1 MSDGT
6 GSIRLTRYDLG
17 TSIGVGITAAGLIVA
32 PLGTL
37 TAGTDGALT
46 LQWAQAVSSATPT
59 VLKAGSWLRL
69 TRTA

>member
-17 TSIGVGITAAGLIVA
+17 TSVGVGITVAGLIVA
-32 PLGTL
+32 PLGTF
-37 TAGTDGALT
+37 TAGADGTLT
-46 LQWAQAVSSATPT
+46 LQWAQVASSATPT

-69 TRTA
+69 TRIA